1 MERWCHNWS
10 RNKAFWK
17 NGVNLTT
24 EAIYGTVKS
33 LNLHVFGL
41 EVFLIILKI
50 EMGIIK
56 VWQSTKIITTTTRI
70 KKFGNKYHW
79 LFVYK
84 IEMVGAQSRYHG
96 HYLIYFL
103 RE

>member
-56 VWQSTKIITTTTRI
+56 VWQSTKIITTTTKNPELVILAGYPEEVSCVFPSFNR
-70 KKFGNKYHW
+70 
-79 LFVYK
+79 
-84 IEMVGAQSRYHG
+84 R
-96 HYLIYFL
+96 
-103 RE
+103 